1 MLNKHVG
8 EGLAV
13 LGGLVAF
20 EGLKAGVKALRGCT
34 KKGKAEKAA
43 EAFYRKNLREYVSSG
58 CRLNRI
64 TEDSIKQQTQAN
76 NQNPSSAASPESN
89 GGA

>member
-43 EAFYRKNLREYVSSG
+43 EAFYRKNLREFISSG

-64 TEDSIKQQTQAN
+64 TEDSIKQTQAN
-76 NQNPSSAASPESN
+76 NQNPSSAASSEST

>member
-13 LGGLVAF
+13 LGGLLAF

-34 KKGKAEKAA
+34 KKGKEEKAA
-43 EAFYRKNLREYVSSG
+43 EAFYRKNLREFVSSG

-64 TEDSIKQQTQAN
+64 TEDSIKQTQA
-76 NQNPSSAASPESN
+76 NPSSAASSEST